1 VTVWGTWRQGGW
13 SELGQMRG
21 LGFNCLILSCLMG
34 IFKRGGASKWAKSGR
49 IHEIR
54 GGIHQIRARI
64 CKIRSGCAHTP
75 RWVCPCTEMGVPMH
89 QAGCAHA
96 PRWVCPCT
104 QMGVST
110 HRDGCAHA
118 PRWVCPCTEVAL
130 LTTLFGR
137 FQKPKWER
145 GLTNSAFS
153 SPRFLSN
160 PSKSMNLNSAEMEA
174 ELMLHRMVTAWGVI
188 HRRKAVV
195 SWTSGVATLL
205 RAWLRGG

>member
-1 VTVWGTWRQGGW
+1 
-13 SELGQMRG
+13 MRG

-64 CKIRSGCAHTP
+64 AHDPSLVCPRSKVGLSTIQAGCAHAP
-75 RWVCPCTEMGVPMH
+75 SWVCPCTEMGVPMH
-89 QAGCAHA
+89 
-96 PRWVCPCT
+96 P
-104 QMGVST
+104 
-110 HRDGCAHA
+110 DGCVHA